1 MIIVNIFIYLF
12 INTILYIISEPRVR
26 KNIFGNFS
34 VRFLFSC
41 VRASYDLCARAHAHS
56 LEGTLVPTWRL
67 VRDSNPRPSGRKA
80 LSLPMRHHAQLCST
94 VTVPQASWRHC
105 QHPQALSM
113 LSKCFEL

>member
-80 LSLPMRHHAQLCST
+80 LSLSMRHHAQT
-94 VTVPQASWRHC
+94 VLYCNCTSSLMATLPTYTSPLH
-105 QHPQALSM
+105 
-113 LSKCFEL
+113 